1 MYRSETPL
9 FPRRRT
15 FSVCSTRKED
25 MCSVD
30 LTRTYSD
37 TILNRIDRN
46 KTFAA
51 VNDSI
56 QPADL
61 LTSVITALG
70 SFRDEEDDGQSVL
83 EMARSNSQN
92 RGLDLFSDSE
102 ILASERTWS
111 GSDSNFHPIRRQRA
125 TSESIHPID
134 SGIFGN
140 NEWTWGGSTTK
151 SNEIIQ
157 MRQRAQPKK
166 RNELYHRAIS
176 SKSNQSVTVNIPDF
190 IETTTNYGLLHKL
203 NPFKKRNSLTDQDY
217 DPQKYLEATSRG
229 RESRIS
235 LPKQYISSTK
245 NGRPSIY
252 SLSPHREEQ
261 EADILETTTIAD
273 LIRCLEIVHTK
284 ANNAPQRKLG
294 TASIKN
300 NDNLRKPSY
309 MDRRSSLRPELFN
322 PHRRQSA
329 AVISTL
335 SPILSPRRFSIRP
348 EQPPPYSSTTD
359 SPLPFKRRFS
369 VRPSSL
375 AIPPGQAPP
384 TSTSMLQRKL
394 SIRKPNLIKKSPNEL
409 AIPAIRGQR
418 MRPNSIINSRT
429 RHGSLSSLTER
440 NTESFTGNKD

>member
-1 MYRSETPL
+1 M
-9 FPRRRT
+9 
-15 FSVCSTRKED
+15 
-25 MCSVD
+25 
-30 LTRTYSD
+30 TRTYSD

-70 SFRDEEDDGQSVL
+70 SFRDDEDDGQSVL
-83 EMARSNSQN
+83 EMAQSNSQN

-111 GSDSNFHPIRRQRA
+111 GSDANFHPIRRERA
-125 TSESIHPID
+125 TSESINPQFVD

-140 NEWTWGGSTTK
+140 NEWTWNGTTSV
-151 SNEIIQ
+151 SNEILQ

-166 RNELYHRAIS
+166 RNELFHRAIS
-176 SKSNQSVTVNIPDF
+176 SNSNRSVTVNIPDF
-190 IETTTNYGLLHKL
+190 TPETTTTTNNGLLHKL
-203 NPFKKRNSLTDQDY
+203 NPFKKRNSLIEQELDA
-217 DPQKYLEATSRG
+217 QKYLEATSRG
-229 RESRIS
+229 RESRMS
-235 LPKQYISSTK
+235 LPKQYITSTK
-245 NGRPSIY
+245 NGRPSVY

-284 ANNAPQRKLG
+284 AINSPQRKLG
-294 TASIKN
+294 TDS
-300 NDNLRKPSY
+300 LRPPLFL
-309 MDRRSSLRPELFN
+309 DRRSSLRPESFN

-329 AVISTL
+329 IVTSTL

-348 EQPPPYSSTTD
+348 AEQPPPYSTTND

-384 TSTSMLQRKL
+384 PTMLQRKL
-394 SIRKPNLIKKSPNEL
+394 SIRKPNLLKKSQNEL
-409 AIPAIRGQR
+409 VAAARGPR
-418 MRPNSIINSRT
+418 MRPNSILNSRT
-429 RHGSLSSLTER
+429 RHGSLSSLYER
-440 NTESFTGNKD
+440 NGESFTRNKD